1 MKFRCLNVICF
12 DLKYL
17 FLCSLCF
24 IRISKHMSGGQVTLV
39 LCFQE
44 RTDNADKRRQD
55 IEKANKRHAELK
67 KTRDN
72 TTNSRK

>member
-1 MKFRCLNVICF
+1 
-12 DLKYL
+12 
-17 FLCSLCF
+17 
-24 IRISKHMSGGQVTLV
+24 MSGGQVILV

-67 KTRDN
+67 KARDN